1 MSVFD
6 ELRAHA
12 SLPFEQARMLPL
24 EAYASAEVLD
34 AELATVFARHWQC
47 VARTADLG
55 DVGNYVCADLPVTGG
70 GVRSIVVIRDEDSIW
85 AFDNVCIHRGAQL
98 LTGCGNEARITCP
111 YHAWVYRHDG
121 SLVGGPYMA
130 ESTEVD
136 GAPFS
141 PDRHRLPEVRVELWN
156 GFVFVNLDP
165 DADALGPRLAGLDDI
180 VSRFDMGSYVTVR
193 DEVDVWPTNW
203 KLLVENFMDAY
214 HVFKVHK
221 ESFGADGDSTGA
233 TEMYPGTLDWAHHR
247 VVEAD
252 GPDLTVDGDNRFD
265 GEWRRAIVL
274 AAVFPGFVIQ
284 LQPDW
289 LWFLRITPV
298 GTDRVRIA
306 WQVAVAPATLE
317 AAGDPDDL
325 VAGINALVDQVNSE
339 DHPVV
344 AGIRRSVDR
353 PQFDRAPLSY
363 LERNVYDF
371 GRYLA
376 TRLSRW
382 ASG

>member
-12 SLPFEQARMLPL
+12 ELSFEQARMLPL
-24 EAYASAEVLD
+24 EAYTSDAVLD
-34 AELATVFARHWQC
+34 AELATVFAADWQC
-47 VARTADLG
+47 VARTADLVDAG
-55 DVGNYVCADLPVTGG
+55 DYVCADLPVAGG
-70 GVRSIVVIRDEDSIW
+70 GVRSIVVIRGDDELR

-121 SLVGGPYMA
+121 TLVGGPHMGD
-130 ESTEVD
+130 STEVD
-136 GAPFS
+136 GSPFS
-141 PDRHRLPEVRVELWN
+141 PERHRLPEVRLEVWQ

-165 DADALGPRLAGLDDI
+165 DAEPLGPGLAGLDE
-180 VSRFDMGSYVTVR
+180 VVGRFAMDTYVTVR
-193 DEVDVWPTNW
+193 DQVDVWPTNW

-214 HVFKVHK
+214 HVFKVH
-221 ESFGADGDSTGA
+221 EASFGATGDSTLD

-247 VVEAD
+247 VVEASGD
-252 GPDLTVDGDNRFD
+252 DMAAPDDDRLEGD
-265 GEWRRAIVL
+265 WRKTTVL

-289 LWFLRITPV
+289 LWFLRITPI
-298 GTDRVRIA
+298 GTDQVRIA
-306 WQVAVAPATLE
+306 WQVAVAPATL
-317 AAGDPDDL
+317 AAADDPDAL
-325 VAGINALVDQVNSE
+325 VAEINALVDQVNSE
-339 DHPVV
+339 DHPVI

-353 PQFDRAPLSY
+353 PQFDRAPMSY

-371 GRYLA
+371 DRYLT
-376 TRLSRW
+376 TRLSR
-382 ASG
+382 

>member
-6 ELRAHA
+6 ELRAYA

-24 EAYASAEVLD
+24 EAYSSTEVLD
-34 AELATVFARHWQC
+34 AELATVFAQDWQC
-47 VARTADLG
+47 VARTADVE
-55 DVGNYVCADLPVTGG
+55 DVGDYVCADLPVTGG
-70 GVRSIVVIRDEDSIW
+70 GVRPIVVIRGEDSIR

-98 LTGCGNEARITCP
+98 LTGCGNEVRITCP

-136 GAPFS
+136 GSPFS

-165 DADALGPRLAGLDDI
+165 DAEALGPRLAGLDDI

-221 ESFGADGDSTGA
+221 ESFGASGDSTGA
-233 TEMYPGTLDWAHHR
+233 TEMYPGTIDWAHHR

-252 GPDLTVDGDNRFD
+252 GPDLTADGDDRLD
-265 GEWRRAIVL
+265 GEWRRTIVL

-306 WQVAVAPATLE
+306 WQVAVAPATLD
-317 AAGDPDDL
+317 AADDPDEL

-371 GRYLA
+371 DRYLA
-376 TRLSRW
+376 TRLSR
-382 ASG
+382 